1 MIRNNDII
9 SPYQLAMIII
19 MSVIS
24 VGVFSI
30 AADAAEK
37 AGTDGWLAVA
47 LAGAINFAAAF
58 IIVKLNA
65 KFPGKTFAEYSQAI
79 LGTVIGKALTFLFAV
94 YLLLVIAY
102 VTRAFTEV
110 VKMFLLFRTPTEV
123 IMLSLILV
131 CTYLVRGGAEC
142 IGRINELSFPIL
154 FIPFFIILFFGFPL
168 MKFNNLLPVLQ
179 TPPGKIAAA
188 IPPMAFSFGGIELAL
203 FYIGFMRNPKKAYKP
218 MLLSVLFITLF
229 LVMITVFCI
238 AAFGK
243 TATTQFLWPLVS
255 YIRAISLP
263 GLFIERLDGVIL
275 SLWMLTV
282 FTTMVSSYFVISYS
296 ISKVAGTREQ
306 KQYVLP
312 LSILIYY
319 LALQPDSLAE
329 LYEWGAVIFPY
340 AIAVFLYV
348 VPVMLLVAARLR
360 RLGARK
366 NA

>member
-1 MIRNNDII
+1 MIKNNDVI
-9 SPYQLAMIII
+9 SPYQIAMIII
-19 MSVIS
+19 MTVIS

-37 AGTDGWLAVA
+37 AGTDGWLAVVIA
-47 LAGAINFAAAF
+47 GTMNLAAIY
-58 IIVKLNA
+58 IIVRLNA
-65 KFPGKTFAEYSQAI
+65 KFPGKTFAEYSQII
-79 LGTVIGKALTFLFAV
+79 LGTIIGKALTFLFAA

-131 CTYLVRGGAEC
+131 CTYIVRGGAEC
-142 IGRINELSFPIL
+142 VGRINELIFPIL

-179 TPPGKIAAA
+179 TPPEKIMAA
-188 IPPMAFSFGGIELAL
+188 IPAIAFSFGGIEIAM
-203 FYIGFMRNPKKAYKP
+203 FYIGFMKNPKKAYKP
-218 MLLSVLFITLF
+218 AMIAVLFITLF

-243 TATTQFLWPLVS
+243 EATTQFLWPLVS

-282 FTTMVSSYFVISYS
+282 FTTIVSSYFIVSYS
-296 ISKVAGTREQ
+296 ISKVAGTKEQ

-312 LSILIYY
+312 LSIPIYY
-319 LALQPDSLAE
+319 FALQPDSLAE
-329 LYEWGAVIFPY
+329 LYEWGAIIFPY
-340 AIAVFLYV
+340 AIAAFLYA
-348 VPVMLLVAARLR
+348 VPVMLLVIARLR
-360 RLGARK
+360 GLGVRK